1 MIDYDTL
8 TKRYNT
14 KDATELLEHLK
25 NDVDSLRGFLRRINK
40 LKKAGEPIHNF
51 FHYWILRNANDT
63 QNHAAMLYKLIEGE
77 KEEK

>member
-14 KDATELLEHLK
+14 KDAAELLAHLK
-25 NDVDSLRGFLRRINK
+25 NDVDSLRGILRRIAK
-40 LKKAGEPIHNF
+40 LKKAGEPMHNF
-51 FHYWILRNANDT
+51 FHYWILRNANDIQT
-63 QNHAAMLYKLIEGE
+63 HAAMLYEQIE